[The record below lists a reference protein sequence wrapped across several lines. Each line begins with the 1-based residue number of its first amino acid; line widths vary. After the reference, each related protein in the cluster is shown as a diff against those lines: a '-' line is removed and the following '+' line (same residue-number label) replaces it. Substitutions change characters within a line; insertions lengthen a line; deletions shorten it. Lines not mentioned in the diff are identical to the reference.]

1 MPSASGRWRT
11 SAEILARARQLR
23 REMTPAEKKLWQR
36 LRNGQL
42 DGAHF
47 RKQHPV
53 GRFILDFVCVRAKLV
68 IEIDG
73 DTHASQAEYD
83 AERTRWLNE
92 QKEYRV
98 IRFAN
103 DEVHHHI
110 EAVLEKIREA
120 LKA

>member
-1 MPSASGRWRT
+1 
-11 SAEILARARQLR
+11 
-23 REMTPAEKKLWQR
+23 MTPAEKNLWQH

-53 GRFILDFVCVRAKLV
+53 GRFILDFVCVRSRLV

-120 LKA
+120 LKG